1 MRYLF
6 YLFILI
12 TVAAGFYF
20 YRAFTRKPAD
30 VSRMVAVE
38 KISATELIKKFSL
51 DEKEANKKYAGKV
64 IEITG
69 VIKGI
74 AFQADSVLTV
84 LLGDPAQ
91 AGSVSCTLNKKYP
104 YPPEKLIEGRQV
116 SIKGVC
122 IGYLLD
128 VECNRCIF
136 VN

>member
-6 YLFILI
+6 YLFLLI
-12 TVAAGFYF
+12 SVAAGFYF
-20 YRAFTRKPAD
+20 YLAFTRKPAD
-30 VSRMVAVE
+30 VNRMAAVE
-38 KISATELIKKFSL
+38 KISARELIKKFSL
-51 DEKEANKKYAGKV
+51 NENEATKKYAGKI

-74 AFQADSVLTV
+74 QFQADSVLTV
-84 LLGDPAQ
+84 LLGDSAQ
-91 AGSVSCTLNKKYP
+91 VSSVSCTMNKKYP
-104 YPPEKLIEGRQV
+104 YDPEKLIAGREV

>member
-6 YLFILI
+6 YFFLLMTI
-12 TVAAGFYF
+12 AAGFYF
-20 YRAFTRKPAD
+20 YGAITRKPAD
-30 VSRMVAVE
+30 VKRMAAVE
-38 KISATELIKKFSL
+38 KISAPELVKKFSL
-51 DEKEANKKYAGKV
+51 YEKEATEKYAGKI

-69 VIKGI
+69 MIKGI
-74 AFQADSVLTV
+74 QFQADSVLTV
-84 LLGDPAQ
+84 LLGDPAE
-91 AGSVSCTLNKKYP
+91 AGSVSCTMNKKYP
-104 YPPEKLIEGRQV
+104 YPREKLIKGRQV